1 MESRSAHGRGN
12 RASREPAPWD
22 TPATRRQSLHEDHD
36 DEFIKLKQTGRHH
49 RSRDHRPSARKIA
62 VILTVFGLIAVL
74 GIGGVAALRLSSN
87 LDSSPLNLSDG
98 SSSVGE
104 GPLDILVMGS
114 DTRTGSGNSEYGD
127 EDDASGRTDVMML
140 VHVTENRDA
149 VTVVSFPR
157 DLVVDIPKC
166 TDPESG
172 EVFPAHRDMINSAVE
187 NGGPGCTVATVNEMA
202 GVDIDHFM
210 LADFNAV
217 KELSSTVGGVQVCVN
232 RPVDDPKSG
241 LKLPAGISSVE
252 GDQALA
258 FLRSRAAF
266 GDGGDE
272 SRIRS
277 QQSFLASLTRKI
289 QSDGTLNNLPQLYKI
304 AEVMTQNLHVDEGL
318 TSLPTLVGIAG
329 TFAGIDLGRIAFVTV
344 PNVPNPED
352 PNRLVLDEEPAE
364 RLFDTL
370 QQDRAV
376 TDAAPS
382 STGSAPASEEGQ
394 ETEAAQDDDAA
405 AAPTEAAATADA
417 APVETSAPA
426 APSTAP
432 ESAATEDAS
441 QEWAPQVQPS
451 LVPITV
457 ANRSGEPD
465 RGEEIRDLLAE
476 SGYTQAETA
485 RTGTALAGTQIFYN
499 PTWAT
504 AADDL
509 AALLGVPDSQ
519 LVADYELEGLRVS
532 IGQDFTSGE
541 KLDLSGALPDE
552 LQGQTAEQFTCQD

>member
-1 MESRSAHGRGN
+1 MESRSTHGRDPHT
-12 RASREPAPWD
+12 SRDTAPWD
-22 TPATRRQSLHEDHD
+22 TPVTRRQSLHEDRD
-36 DEFIKLKQTGRHH
+36 YEFIRLKQTGRHH
-49 RSRDHRPSARKIA
+49 RARNHSPSARRIA
-62 VILTVFGLIAVL
+62 VILAVFGLIAVF
-74 GIGGVAALRLSSN
+74 GIGGVAGLRLSSN

-98 SSSVGE
+98 SSNVGE

-114 DTRTGSGNSEYGD
+114 DTRHGSDNAEYGD
-127 EDDASGRTDVMML
+127 EEDASGLTDVMML

-166 TDPESG
+166 TDPETG
-172 EVFPAHRDMINSAVE
+172 EEFPAHRDMLNSAVE
-187 NGGPGCTVATVNEMA
+187 NGGPGCTVAAVNELA
-202 GVDIDHFM
+202 GVNIDHFM
-210 LADFNAV
+210 LADFHAV

-272 SRIRS
+272 TRIRS

-289 QSDGTLNNLPQLYKI
+289 QADGTLTNLPQLYRI

-344 PNVPNPED
+344 PTEPNPED
-352 PNRLVLDEEPAE
+352 PNRLVLDEDPAQ
-364 RLFDTL
+364 RLFETL
-370 QQDRAV
+370 QQDRSV
-376 TDAAPS
+376 TEAAPS
-382 STGSAPASEEGQ
+382 ASPSGQTTGQAGES
-394 ETEAAQDDDAA
+394 EAADDA
-405 AAPTEAAATADA
+405 
-417 APVETSAPA
+417 TSAP
-426 APSTAP
+426 TAP
-432 ESAATEDAS
+432 GNAPAEQPATAEPTVSGPSGATDGADE
-441 QEWAPQVQPS
+441 EWTPQIQPS
-451 LVPITV
+451 QVPVTV

-465 RGEEIRDLLAE
+465 RGEEIRELLENA
-476 SGYTQAETA
+476 GYTETETA

-499 PTWAT
+499 PSWAP
-504 AADDL
+504 AADDM
-509 AALLGVPDSQ
+509 AALLGIPDSQ
-519 LVADYELEGLRVS
+519 LVADYEETGLRVS
-532 IGQDFTSGE
+532 IGQDFTSGDSLE
-541 KLDLSGALPDE
+541 LSGALPDE

>member
-22 TPATRRQSLHEDHD
+22 TPATRRQSLHEDRD

-344 PNVPNPED
+344 PNVQNPED

>member
-1 MESRSAHGRGN
+1 MESRSTHGRVN
-12 RASREPAPWD
+12 RASREPAPWG
-22 TPATRRQSLHEDHD
+22 TPATRRQSLHEDRD
-36 DEFIKLKQTGRHH
+36 FEFIKLKQTGRHH
-49 RSRDHRPSARKIA
+49 RSRDHRPSARRIA
-62 VILTVFGLIAVL
+62 AILAVFGLIAVL

-157 DLVVDIPKC
+157 DLLVDIPKC
-166 TDPESG
+166 TDPETG
-172 EVFPAHRDMINSAVE
+172 EEFPAHRDMINSAVE
-187 NGGPGCTVATVNEMA
+187 NGGPGCTVATVNELT

-289 QSDGTLNNLPQLYKI
+289 QGDGTLNNLPQLYRI

-318 TSLPTLVGIAG
+318 TSLPTLVGIGG

-352 PNRLVLDEEPAE
+352 PNRLILDEKPAE

-370 QQDRAV
+370 QEDRAV

-382 STGSAPASEEGQ
+382 PAASGTSQETSVTPENDAAQASEPAATEDANPAEPAAPA
-394 ETEAAQDDDAA
+394 
-405 AAPTEAAATADA
+405 
-417 APVETSAPA
+417 V
-426 APSTAP
+426 PSTAP
-432 ESAATEDAS
+432 EPSATQDDSE
-441 QEWAPQVQPS
+441 EWTPQVQPS

-465 RGEEIRDLLAE
+465 RGTEIREVLTDA
-476 SGYTQAETA
+476 GYTQAETS

-499 PTWAT
+499 PSWAT

-519 LVADYELEGLRVS
+519 LVADYEMEGLRVS
-532 IGQDFTSGE
+532 IGQDFTSGD

>member
-1 MESRSAHGRGN
+1 MESRSTHGR
-12 RASREPAPWD
+12 ATPTSREPAPRH
-22 TPATRRQSLHEDHD
+22 TPTTRQQSLHEDH
-36 DEFIKLKQTGRHH
+36 EFEHITLKQTGRHH
-49 RSRDHRPSARKIA
+49 RSRQHRPSARRIA
-62 VILTVFGLIAVL
+62 VILVVFGLIAVL

-98 SSSVGE
+98 SSTVGE

-114 DTRTGSGNSEYGD
+114 DTREGSGNTEYGD
-127 EDDASGRTDVMML
+127 EDDAAGRTDVMML

-187 NGGPGCTVATVNEMA
+187 NGGPGCTVATVNQVA

-232 RPVDDPKSG
+232 DPVDDPKSG
-241 LKLPAGISSVE
+241 LKLPAGISSVQ

-289 QSDGTLNNLPQLYKI
+289 QDDGTLTNLPQLYQI

-318 TSLPTLVGIAG
+318 TSVPTLVGIAG

-344 PNVPNPED
+344 PSVANPQD
-352 PNRLVLDEEPAE
+352 PNRLILDEEPAE

-382 STGSAPASEEGQ
+382 ASASTPAG
-394 ETEAAQDDDAA
+394 TEAASAV
-405 AAPTEAAATADA
+405 PTTEPQPAGTREAGGE
-417 APVETSAPA
+417 VV
-426 APSTAP
+426 
-432 ESAATEDAS
+432 
-441 QEWAPQVQPS
+441 PQIRPS
-451 LVPITV
+451 LVPVTV
-457 ANRSGEPD
+457 DNRSGDPD
-465 RGEEIRDLLAE
+465 RGADIVDLLQDAGYTETE
-476 SGYTQAETA
+476 SG

-499 PTWAT
+499 PSWAS

-519 LVADYELEGLRVS
+519 LVADNELSGLRVS

-552 LQGQTAEQFTCQD
+552 LKGQTAEQFTCQE